1 MQLTT
6 NVYIQT
12 RFPGANVGYVTTE
25 DGVVMIDSP
34 HKPTDAVTWRRE
46 IESKGPVRYL
56 INTEPHDD
64 HYTGNFFFT
73 APVVAH
79 DKTREA
85 MLAADI
91 NQLVEIVAE
100 IDPDGLSLVDGYK
113 VNVPSITFTER
124 LTLYLG
130 RHSFQ
135 LIHLPGHTA
144 GQTAIFVPEEKAVF
158 TGDNVTCR
166 VQGFL
171 HEAEP
176 FSWLESLNRIGEL
189 EVDYLIPGHGEVCDK
204 SYLGEEADYIQECVD
219 TIRKAIDRGWTKD
232 ESIARISLPR
242 HYPLD
247 PGSENVAPQLLQ
259 MSVSNLYDLLSK
271 NSPSR

>member
-6 NVYIQT
+6 NVYVET
-12 RFPGANVGYVTTE
+12 RFAGANVGYVTTE

-64 HYTGNFFFT
+64 HCTGAFFFA

-79 DKTREA
+79 DKTRGA
-85 MLAADI
+85 MLAIDT
-91 NQLVEIVAE
+91 NQLLEIVAE
-100 IDPDGLSLVDGYK
+100 IDPDGLSLVEEYR
-113 VNVPSITFTER
+113 VNVPSITFSER

-130 RHSFQ
+130 RHSFH

-144 GQTAIFVPEEKAVF
+144 GQTAVFVPEEKVVF

-166 VQGFL
+166 VRGFL
-171 HEAEP
+171 HEADP
-176 FSWLESLNRIGEL
+176 LSWFESLKRLGEL
-189 EVDYLIPGHGEVCDK
+189 EVDYIIPGHGEVCDK
-204 SYLGEEADYIQECVD
+204 SYLGEQANYVQECVD
-219 TIRKAIDRGWTKD
+219 TIREAIDRGWTKD
-232 ESIARISLPR
+232 ESIAKISLPDR
-242 HYPLD
+242 YPFSI
-247 PGSENVAPQLLQ
+247 GSENVGPQLLR
-259 MSVSNLYDLLSK
+259 MSVSNLYDLLSHQ
-271 NSPSR
+271 